1 MFSSF
6 IASIAIA
13 VSGGDPGAS
22 EAASTAPAGDA
33 APVVLASVDD
43 AAAEAEAVTI
53 RIGDC
58 GPEVARLERRLEELR
73 YLLARFA
80 GDDCFDAAASQAVMA
95 LQKHE
100 QIDRD
105 GVFGP
110 QTAAAL
116 KEAEPPEAP
125 AGGAATRI
133 DVDVSDQLAYV
144 VVGDEL
150 VTVLSVASGADGYD
164 TPRGTFAVERKEE
177 MSWSRPYK
185 VWMPYASYFNGG
197 IALHENSSV
206 WGYAASHGCVRVPP
220 PYAEWL
226 YGVAELGVQVRV
238 LD

>member
-1 MFSSF
+1 
-6 IASIAIA
+6 
-13 VSGGDPGAS
+13 
-22 EAASTAPAGDA
+22 
-33 APVVLASVDD
+33 
-43 AAAEAEAVTI
+43 
-53 RIGDC
+53 
-58 GPEVARLERRLEELR
+58 
-73 YLLARFA
+73 
-80 GDDCFDAAASQAVMA
+80 MA

-100 QIDRD
+100 RIDRD

-185 VWMPYASYFNGG
+185 VWMPWASYFNGG

-238 LD
+238 LN

>member
-1 MFSSF
+1 MLATLISTMTLAMSPAPPATAETTAADGESAATL
-6 IASIAIA
+6 AS
-13 VSGGDPGAS
+13 
-22 EAASTAPAGDA
+22 APAAESAPA
-33 APVVLASVDD
+33 ADD
-43 AAAEAEAVTI
+43 TDTI

-58 GPEVARLERRLEELR
+58 GEPVARLERKLEELG
-73 YLLARFA
+73 YLLDRFA
-80 GDDCFDAAASQAVMA
+80 GECYDGALSQAVMA

-110 QTAAAL
+110 QTREAL
-116 KEAEPPEAP
+116 KKADRPEPP
-125 AGGAATRI
+125 AGGEATRI
-133 DVDVSDQLAYV
+133 DVDLSDQLAYV
-144 VVGDEL
+144 VVNGEL
-150 VTVLSVASGADGYD
+150 VTVLSIASGQDGYN
-164 TPRGTFAVERKEE
+164 TPKGTFAIERKEE